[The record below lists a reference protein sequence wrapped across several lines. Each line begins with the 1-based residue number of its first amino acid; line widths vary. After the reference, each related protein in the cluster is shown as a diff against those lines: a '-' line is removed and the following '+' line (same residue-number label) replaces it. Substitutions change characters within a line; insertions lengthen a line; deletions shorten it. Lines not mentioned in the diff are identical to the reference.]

1 MLNPISYLQPI
12 LPPEQAALRAKCI
25 HPTGSWTPF
34 TPDEIQQSIPQ
45 RFAKMVARF
54 PNRLALKSPGYEL
67 TYREL
72 NGLANQVAHKLLKAL
87 PDEPQPIVLCC
98 QHDVPAL
105 VAALGILKAGKFY
118 IFLDPQ
124 HPIALN
130 QQMIA
135 AIKPAYILADQATMA
150 LAEQLAPPEITIGN
164 IEAIDRQQ
172 RSSTDPTQP
181 IAPSALAYITFTSGS
196 TGQPKG
202 VMEDHQD
209 VLHYT
214 GIFTNCFHFCPED
227 RVLAVNRVSSA
238 GAWVAIYPALLNGAS
253 VFFLDVQQA
262 GTGAFAQYMAQEQIT
277 AIGITVSLFRELMP
291 VLPPK
296 AQLQHLRMIGLGG
309 ETIRVDDIKLYHK
322 FCPDHT
328 ILRFAFGASEAH
340 GTSCYYLDKQSPLPI
355 GPVPVGYPT
364 GDAEFMILDEQGV
377 AVADG
382 EMGEIAVRRT
392 YLTAGYWSNPSLT
405 AARYSATS
413 TAETKRMY
421 RFGDRGYKQ
430 PDGCL
435 VYMGRIDNQVKIRG
449 QFVDLNRLED
459 LLSGLDSVAQAAVAV
474 HQAEQN
480 NSYLVAYVKLQPHS
494 QATITSLY
502 QQLANRLPSHML
514 PRAIVLLDQ
523 FPIAVSGKIDRRAL
537 PKPDM
542 RRPALAAPY
551 APPRTA
557 LEQYLVALWQEVL
570 NVTPIGIDDNFLE
583 LGGDSL
589 RAMLLMNR
597 LYGLSGSFIY
607 VHILFEA
614 PTIAAFS
621 EILMLHYPAIAQQI
635 AGKPE
640 HTELDGQ
647 QRQPPSAYKLN
658 QAVVQQIR
666 TWLTV
671 RQQQPAYLSSN
682 PETKNPPAVF
692 VLSPPRSGSTLL
704 RVLLAGHPQL
714 FAPPELSLLGFH
726 TLQER
731 HTALNEPGAG
741 LLMGAIR
748 AIMAARHCDVET
760 AEAIMAQMEAANLTT
775 QAFYQQLQA
784 WIQPR
789 CLVDK
794 TPTYAYLLET
804 LRQAEQKFD
813 QPRYIHLVRH
823 PFGMINSY
831 VKNKSALGFLAHL
844 RYLAPNGDLPS
855 LFQQSS
861 FTPEVVGE
869 AIWLITQENIRT
881 FLADIPYQRQLV
893 IHYEALVHQPKLV
906 LTQICA
912 FLGLELDPAMLEPYA
927 EQTIRMTDGVNA
939 SNMMVGDFKFHQH
952 STIESS
958 VAEQW
963 KKAYSTDFLSDRTW
977 EIAECLGYRRADLP
991 AAMASK
997 SAKVAHHFTD
1007 IEHMLNQL
1015 DALSEAEAQQ
1025 LVLEKEF

>member
-25 HPTGSWTPF
+25 HPTGNWTPF
-34 TPDEIQQSIPQ
+34 APDEIQQSIPQ

-54 PNRLALKSPGYEL
+54 PDRLALKSPGYEL

-72 NGLANQVAHKLLKAL
+72 NGLANQVAHRLLKAL

-105 VAALGILKAGKFY
+105 VAALGVLKAGKFY
-118 IFLDPQ
+118 VFLDPQ
-124 HPIALN
+124 HPNVLN

-135 AIKPAYILADQATMA
+135 AIKPAYMLADQATMA
-150 LAEQLAPPEITIGN
+150 LAEQLAPPELAIGN
-164 IEAIDRQQ
+164 IETMDGQQ
-172 RSSTDPTQP
+172 LSNEDPTQP

-214 GIFTNCFHFCPED
+214 GIFTNCFHFCPAD
-227 RVLAVNRVSSA
+227 RVLAVNRVSNA

-340 GTSCYYLDKQSPLPI
+340 GTTCYYLDKQSPLPI

-364 GDAEFMILDEQGV
+364 GDAEFMILDEQGA

-392 YLTAGYWSNPSLT
+392 YLTAGYWDNPSLT
-405 AARYSATS
+405 AARYSAPWTPG
-413 TAETKRMY
+413 TKRMY

-435 VYMGRIDNQVKIRG
+435 VHMGRIDNQVKIRG

-474 HQAEQN
+474 DQAEQN
-480 NSYLVAYVKLQPHS
+480 NSYLVAYVKLQPYS

-537 PKPDM
+537 PKPDT
-542 RRPALAAPY
+542 RRPALAVPY
-551 APPRTA
+551 VPPRTA
-557 LEQYLVALWQEVL
+557 LEQYLVGLWQEVL

-597 LYGLSGSFIY
+597 LYALSGSFIY

-621 EILMLHYPAIAQQI
+621 KILMLHYPAIAQQI

-671 RQQQPAYLSSN
+671 LRQQPAYLSSN

-731 HTALNEPGAG
+731 HTTLNEPGAG

-748 AIMAARHCDVET
+748 AIMAAQHCDVET
-760 AEAIMAQMEAANLTT
+760 AAAIMAQMEAANLTT
-775 QAFYQQLQA
+775 QTFYQQLQS

-794 TPTYAYLLET
+794 TPTYAYSLET

-855 LFQQSS
+855 LFQLSS
-861 FTPEVVGE
+861 FAPEVVGE
-869 AIWLITQENIRT
+869 AIWLIMQENIRT
-881 FLADIPYQRQLV
+881 FLADIPCQRQLV
-893 IHYEALVHQPKLV
+893 IHFETLVHQPKHV

-912 FLGLELDPAMLEPYA
+912 FLGLELHPAMLEPYA
-927 EQTIRMTDGVNA
+927 EQTIRMTNGVNA

-991 AAMASK
+991 AAMTRK
-997 SAKVAHHFTD
+997 SAKIAPHFTN